1 MWYVYHTGIFYW
13 LILKISKI
21 GKVFSAKQPYLC
33 PRKSVTQY
41 EKHYLQRLHSAHQ

>member
-1 MWYVYHTGIFYW
+1 MCITLGFFIGF
-13 LILKISKI
+13 LKISKI
-21 GKVFSAKQPYLC
+21 GKVFSVKQPYLC